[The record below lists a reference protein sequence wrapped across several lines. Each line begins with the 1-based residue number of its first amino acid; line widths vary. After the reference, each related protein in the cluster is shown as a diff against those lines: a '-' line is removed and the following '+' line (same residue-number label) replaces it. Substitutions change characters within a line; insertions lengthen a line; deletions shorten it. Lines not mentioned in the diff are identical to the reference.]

1 MKYWFSL
8 ATLLIPPLE
17 AKDFRVQGSVYPV
30 VERSPVEVI
39 EEQLQDLDPSELE
52 GLLKQATDEEK
63 LFAPIKGWRSTEIP
77 QRFRYDPTYTAPQDI
92 KDHKGS
98 VLFKKGEKVNPL
110 AYHPMEKTL
119 LFIDGRDEIQ
129 IQWALKKY
137 PQSSKIILVAGSP
150 LIHMKTYK
158 KPFTF
163 DQSSHLLNTFGIT
176 QIPAVVS
183 ISGGE
188 IWIEELKLE
197 DDHDA

>member
-1 MKYWFSL
+1 
-8 ATLLIPPLE
+8 
-17 AKDFRVQGSVYPV
+17 
-30 VERSPVEVI
+30 
-39 EEQLQDLDPSELE
+39 
-52 GLLKQATDEEK
+52 
-63 LFAPIKGWRSTEIP
+63 
-77 QRFRYDPTYTAPQDI
+77 
-92 KDHKGS
+92 
-98 VLFKKGEKVNPL
+98 
-110 AYHPMEKTL
+110 MEKTL